1 MKNKRHL
8 IRRWSDMKE
17 FVLRQFRALNK
28 GSLYEQW
35 LSTVQTTTV
44 TEYRRKF
51 IETATLLD
59 RISEEILLGQFLN
72 GLKDEVKAEV
82 RLLSII
88 SLEQAMD
95 LSLRVEEKNKI
106 IRLM

>member
-1 MKNKRHL
+1 M
-8 IRRWSDMKE
+8 
-17 FVLRQFRALNK
+17 
-28 GSLYEQW
+28 
-35 LSTVQTTTV
+35 
-44 TEYRRKF
+44 
-51 IETATLLD
+51 
-59 RISEEILLGQFLN
+59 GQFLN